1 MSGFDAL
8 ATLGLLGLGG
18 VVGAVSAVAL
28 AARRAQ
34 AAVER
39 FAEQLQSFAR
49 TSADPEAAALL
60 GAFEACEAEWARAWG
75 ALARLRRLLRIP

>member
-8 ATLGLLGLGG
+8 ATLGLLGVGG
-18 VVGAVSAVAL
+18 VVGAISAVAL

-39 FAEQLQSFAR
+39 FAAQLRSFAR

-60 GAFEACEAEWARAWG
+60 DAFEACEEEWAGAWS